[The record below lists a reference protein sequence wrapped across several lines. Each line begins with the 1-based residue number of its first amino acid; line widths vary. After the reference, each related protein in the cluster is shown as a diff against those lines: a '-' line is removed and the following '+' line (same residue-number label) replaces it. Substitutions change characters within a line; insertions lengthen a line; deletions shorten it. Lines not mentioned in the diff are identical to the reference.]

1 MATIRG
7 TNESETLEGT
17 NSDDTILGHY
27 GNDVISGGDGND
39 IIYGDNGPSDNS
51 GRGGNDIINGGAGND
66 TLYGDGGDDILNGG
80 EGHDVLLGWT
90 GNDTLINSAGNDT
103 LAGQFG
109 DDIYRIREGYGDAL
123 ISNADLGNGYDVI
136 EFDSAISPADITV
149 SQSGNDLLLTINA
162 KNEVITVSS
171 HFSNQFNSAI
181 EEVKFSD
188 GTSWTTSTIENI
200 ITAQNEPREDNV
212 LSGGFLDD
220 TYLIN
225 IGDGNTFITGEYD
238 GVENEMDNDRII
250 FGEGISPADVT
261 FVREGVDLVITIGIT
276 GETVTVPR
284 HFETRYSD
292 DFERGRLW
300 QVEAFEFSNGT
311 RIDVSNI
318 VYDNSAATDGAD
330 TISFNNS
337 GDSIEALAGDDDIRG
352 GRGDDYIDGGDDDD
366 IIYGEGGNDILI
378 TGHGNDTVYGGNG
391 DDMILITSKEDDHD
405 TVVGGAGSDT
415 YFYGQGSG
423 DVTITESLY
432 FDGSDADRL
441 IFDEGIDPS
450 DVLVSRDGRNLLLTI
465 QSTGAVI
472 TVTDAYISGQYF
484 NKLESVFFSDGT
496 EWDRDT
502 VRSMTV
508 GATDG
513 NDVITADEFVG
524 TATRQPLSGLGGN
537 DIIYGTDARNR
548 LLGGAGNDY
557 LFGGSGN
564 DQLQG
569 GVGFDF
575 LYGDEGNDI
584 LSGGEND
591 DVLSGGEGDDT
602 LSGGEDNDILSGGSG
617 SDNYIYNVGDGSDT
631 IIEAGESASVTTDVI
646 RFGEGIN
653 ASDISL
659 SRGAS
664 SFDLLI
670 TIESTG
676 EIITVNDFFLST
688 TSGGSYLG
696 RLNQIEAIEFAD
708 GSSWDVVTIT
718 NNLHNPEGTAGDDV
732 ITLDDSGSFS
742 EADNGNDNILGGRG
756 DDIIDGGNGDDT
768 IFGEQGNDFIMGG
781 NGNDTIYG
789 GGGNDLIVFESD
801 GNDIDIVSAG
811 LGDDIISYS
820 LAAGDLTINHG
831 GYLNGNDR
839 LFFDEN
845 VTPDDVSVSESEGN
859 ILLTIGSTGK
869 VITIDAYATYQESQS
884 LAVQQVGFQ
893 DGSSWYTSDLLS
905 MAATAASESSD
916 LNNQVNQLVSAMAAF
931 DAPNGVGSINIQDDA
946 NNYQPILV
954 EAA

>member
-1 MATIRG
+1 MATIHG
-7 TNESETLEGT
+7 TSESETLEGT
-17 NSDDTILGHY
+17 NNNDGILGHY

-90 GNDTLINSAGNDT
+90 GNDTLINSTGNDT
-103 LAGQFG
+103 LSGQFG

-136 EFDSAISPADITV
+136 EFDGAISPADITV

-162 KNEVITVSS
+162 TNEVITVSR

-212 LSGGFLDD
+212 LGGGSSDD

-238 GVENEMDNDRII
+238 GVENEMDNDRIV
-250 FGEGISPADVT
+250 FGEGISPQDLT
-261 FVREGVDLVITIGIT
+261 FVREGVDLVATIGVT

-284 HFETRYSD
+284 HFETRYFD
-292 DFERGRLW
+292 DYERGRLW

-311 RIDVSNI
+311 RIDMNNI
-318 VYDNSAATDGAD
+318 VYANSAATDGAD

-405 TVVGGAGSDT
+405 TAVGGAGSDT

-423 DVTITESLY
+423 DVTITESIY

-496 EWDRDT
+496 EWDRNT

-537 DIIYGTDARNR
+537 DTIYGNDARNR
-548 LLGGAGNDY
+548 LLGGEGDDTIYGGAGNDT
-557 LFGGSGN
+557 LQGESGDDQLEGGSG
-564 DQLQG
+564 D
-569 GVGFDF
+569 DF
-575 LYGDEGNDI
+575 LYGGEGNDALI
-584 LSGGEND
+584 GW
-591 DVLSGGEGDDT
+591 VGDDT
-602 LSGGEDNDILSGGSG
+602 
-617 SDNYIYNVGDGSDT
+617 YFYNQGDGSDT
-631 IIEAGESASVTTDVI
+631 IIEYREVTETASNKGTDTI
-646 RFGEGIN
+646 RFGENISS
-653 ASDISL
+653 SDISL
-659 SRGAS
+659 SRSAA
-664 SFDLLI
+664 SFDLLV
-670 TIESTG
+670 TVESTG
-676 EIITVNDFFLST
+676 EVITVNDFFLST
-688 TSGGSYLG
+688 TTDGSYRG
-696 RLNQIEAIEFAD
+696 RRSQIEGIEFND
-708 GSSWDVVTIT
+708 GTSWDLPTIMS
-718 NNLHNPEGTAGDDV
+718 NVHNPEGTAANDV

-742 EADNGNDNILGGRG
+742 EGYDGNDNILGGRG
-756 DDIIDGGNGDDT
+756 NDIIDGGNGDD
-768 IFGEQGNDFIMGG
+768 IIYGEQGNDFIMAG
-781 NGNDTIYG
+781 NGNDVIYG
-789 GGGNDLIVFESD
+789 GGGDDLIVLESDGTDTDIVSGGLGNDLIAYSQSSGDVTIKHE
-801 GNDIDIVSAG
+801 G
-811 LGDDIISYS
+811 L
-820 LAAGDLTINHG
+820 
-831 GYLNGNDR
+831 LNGFENS

-845 VTPDDVSVSESEGN
+845 ISVDDVSVSEN
-859 ILLTIGSTGK
+859 NDDILLTIESTGK
-869 VITIDAYATYQESQS
+869 VITIDSFNSFRESDS
-884 LAVQQVGFQ
+884 LAVQKVSFA
-893 DGSSWYTSDLLS
+893 DGTSWYTSDLLS
-905 MAATAASESSD
+905 MASTADTSTESNA
-916 LNNQVNQLVSAMAAF
+916 LNNQVDQLVSAMGAF
-931 DAPNGVGSINIQDDA
+931 DAPSGAGSIVLQDDTSQL
-946 NNYQPILV
+946 QPLLV
-954 EAA
+954 EPSQAA